1 MNPGEIGKYT
11 ERVSR
16 TGTAEEATRAA
27 GVMRVLRATCLLGFP
42 LILILID
49 FTGVHPSIS
58 GRTGAEQIESVAAS
72 ATRWAQVHAVFTVAG
87 FLALG
92 TMLDLRSLIVRRSS
106 RLLADAAAAIGVVGA
121 VVFIGTV
128 WMEVLVIPKLSAAC
142 VSAPPCLS
150 APNLRFTEELADQ
163 GWRVLPGLIWG
174 SRGIALGL
182 LLLAAIGGRSGSLKF
197 WEALLL
203 GAGGFYE
210 LVAPTGLHAWGTFS
224 VEAGLPGMTGLMVL
238 AGSAGIALR
247 HLRQEGVEPS
257 GIELP
262 SEHLM
267 NTEVGPLKVD
277 DAAGHE

>member
-1 MNPGEIGKYT
+1 M
-11 ERVSR
+11 SR
-16 TGTAEEATRAA
+16 TGPVEDVTRAS

-49 FTGVHPSIS
+49 LTGVHPSIS
-58 GRTGAEQIESVAAS
+58 GRTGAEQIKSLAAS
-72 ATRWAQVHAVFTVAG
+72 ATRWAQVHTAFTVAG
-87 FLALG
+87 FFALG
-92 TMLDLRSLIVRRSS
+92 TMLHLRSLIVGRSGH
-106 RLLADAAAAIGVVGA
+106 LLADAAAAIGVVGA
-121 VVFIGTV
+121 VIFIGTV
-128 WMEVLVIPKLSAAC
+128 LMEVLVIPKLSAAC

-150 APNLRFTEELADQ
+150 ASNLTFTEELADQ

-174 SRGIALGL
+174 SQGIASGL
-182 LLLAAIGGRSGSLKF
+182 LLLAALGGRSGGLKL

-238 AGSAGIALR
+238 AGNAGIALR
-247 HLRQEGVEPS
+247 QLRQEGVEPS

-267 NTEVGPLKVD
+267 DTEGGPLKVD